1 MLPAIPNYDLGLLI
15 TFNIGL
21 TMIGILGAMIGVWG
35 IMRQNI
41 RSQEIMLEVARIAQR
56 IDARL
61 RRDFPNIG
69 DELGD

>member
-1 MLPAIPNYDLGLLI
+1 MPPAMPNYDLGLLI

-41 RSQEIMLEVARIAQR
+41 RSQQIMLEVARIAQR
-56 IDARL
+56 IDARI

-69 DELGD
+69 EDLED

>member
-1 MLPAIPNYDLGLLI
+1 MPPAMPNYDLGLLI

-35 IMRQNI
+35 IMRKNI
-41 RSQEIMLEVARIAQR
+41 RSQQIMLEVARIAQR
-56 IDARL
+56 IDARI

-69 DELGD
+69 EDLGD

>member
-1 MLPAIPNYDLGLLI
+1 MPPAMPNYDLGLLI

-41 RSQEIMLEVARIAQR
+41 RSQQIMLEVARIAQR
-56 IDARL
+56 IDERI

-69 DELGD
+69 EDLGD

>member
-1 MLPAIPNYDLGLLI
+1 MPPAMPNYDLGLLI

-41 RSQEIMLEVARIAQR
+41 RSQQIMLEVARIAQR
-56 IDARL
+56 IDARI

-69 DELGD
+69 EDLGD